1 MLLLFCLA
9 RLYEQLL
16 CLVQCDLTS
25 HVFIVCE
32 GMQDQSVCGS
42 SLTALAIRFAE
53 ELKTHFID
61 VLERLE
67 ELWIVAR
74 NNESLC
80 SSLCR
85 SPARGVYGGPQS
97 IHYGYPPQYYQHIYP
112 YPGSPRSQP
121 PPLPSCPPPPTM
133 SSNCMDRCSSLQS
146 HLDGGHLSTEI
157 LKFQSSPRASAP
169 D

>member
-1 MLLLFCLA
+1 
-9 RLYEQLL
+9 
-16 CLVQCDLTS
+16 
-25 HVFIVCE
+25 
-32 GMQDQSVCGS
+32 DQSVCGS

-80 SSLCR
+80 SQQSLCR

-146 HLDGGHLSTEI
+146 HLDGGHL
-157 LKFQSSPRASAP
+157 R
-169 D
+169 